1 MDIAIPFN
9 PFEVGMEVLEHE
21 LGSWYALR
29 DGEDIYLDVRT
40 GLKGYAF
47 WLLLKLDSTEAA
59 DYQEGKKFFL
69 RALVKQIL
77 QSPLPYFRRNAS
89 VETQMVVYEA
99 LAAWRHGPRRPKV

>member
-1 MDIAIPFN
+1 
-9 PFEVGMEVLEHE
+9 MEVLEHE

-40 GLKGYAF
+40 GLQGYAF

-59 DYQEGKKFFL
+59 GYQEGKKFFL

-77 QSPLPYFRRNAS
+77 QSPLSYFRRNAPI
-89 VETQMVVYEA
+89 ETQMVAYEA
-99 LAAWRHGPRRPKV
+99 LITWRHGPRRPKV